1 MRALM
6 ARVGSLINCFHIIH
20 LYSRK
25 ITLFLGQQSLGFNK
39 NFPGCKESSHLR
51 FSRLW
56 GDLERILN
64 PGADAWGERY
74 GGDLKVAS
82 NYGARRILP
91 PLFLKKDSPHLRFC
105 ATWSLWYGQLKQK
118 YQFQIWNLEPCFE
131 QLSGNCVAESLNW
144 CRDQRAR
151 PFKMK
156 IFTQEQKT
164 CWGTVSEMRKM
175 KNLSARCL
183 TVRQQYLKPHA
194 IPILL
199 WKQLADNNLL
209 KQTGTKNVYSG
220 CF

>member
-1 MRALM
+1 MQ
-6 ARVGSLINCFHIIH
+6 IIFA
-20 LYSRK
+20 SETFK
-25 ITLFLGQQSLGFNK
+25 TL
-39 NFPGCKESSHLR
+39 R
-51 FSRLW
+51 RRR
-56 GDLERILN
+56 ERILN

-74 GGDLKVAS
+74 AGDLKVAS
-82 NYGARRILP
+82 NYGARRILLVLTP
-91 PLFLKKDSPHLRFC
+91 PFFKEKFSSSAFLC
-105 ATWSLWYGQLKQK
+105 SLIHWYRSTSFKFG
-118 YQFQIWNLEPCFE
+118 ICFE

-156 IFTQEQKT
+156 IFTQKQKT
-164 CWGTVSEMRKM
+164 YWGTVSEMRKM
-175 KNLSARCL
+175 KHLSSRCL

>member
-1 MRALM
+1 MI
-6 ARVGSLINCFHIIH
+6 RVSQKLSWVKWIFASEIFN
-20 LYSRK
+20 
-25 ITLFLGQQSLGFNK
+25 TL
-39 NFPGCKESSHLR
+39 R
-51 FSRLW
+51 RRR
-56 GDLERILN
+56 ERILN

-82 NYGARRILP
+82 NYGARRILLAL
-91 PLFLKKDSPHLRFC
+91 PLFLKKDSPHLPF
-105 ATWSLWYGQLKQK
+105 
-118 YQFQIWNLEPCFE
+118 WNLESCFE

-175 KNLSARCL
+175 KNLSSRCL

-194 IPILL
+194 TPILL

>member
-1 MRALM
+1 MLMRKNCKHSASTHGESRL
-6 ARVGSLINCFHIIH
+6 GSLINCFHIIH

-82 NYGARRILP
+82 NYGARRILLAL
-91 PLFLKKDSPHLRFC
+91 PLFLKKDSPHLPF
-105 ATWSLWYGQLKQK
+105 
-118 YQFQIWNLEPCFE
+118 WNLESCFE

-156 IFTQEQKT
+156 ILTQKQKT
-164 CWGTVSEMRKM
+164 CWGAVSEMRKM
-175 KNLSARCL
+175 KNLSSRCL